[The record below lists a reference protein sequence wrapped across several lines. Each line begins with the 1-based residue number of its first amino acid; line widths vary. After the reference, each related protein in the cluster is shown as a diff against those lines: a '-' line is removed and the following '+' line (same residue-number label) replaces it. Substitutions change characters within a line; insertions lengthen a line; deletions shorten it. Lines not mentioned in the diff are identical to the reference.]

1 MSTREPWHPGET
13 PDEQAARREAYE
25 RLSAAARRVGVSLDR
40 LSDMLR
46 QVTHNEAET
55 RRFLADEVYGV
66 PDSLLD
72 DMVRVRLADLPAED
86 GPERE

>member
-25 RLSAAARRVGVSLDR
+25 RLSAAARRVGLSLER
-40 LSDMLR
+40 LSDVLR

-55 RRFLADEVYGV
+55 RRFLSEEVYGV
-66 PDSLLD
+66 PDTLLD
-72 DMVRVRLADLPAED
+72 DLLRVRMADLPDED
-86 GPERE
+86 EPPA